1 MGLGY
6 IHEENGDR
14 LLIESFAR
22 PATWAKRPVQTG
34 HPCELREPVRGAK
47 GSLAIQTG
55 AERGEFVVKQRVH
68 DPMQPISGERNRKG
82 VDQGGMPHID
92 LRVDQTIE
100 RSDHPI

>member
-1 MGLGY
+1 MGLEY

-14 LLIESFAR
+14 LLIENFAG

-55 AERGEFVVKQRVH
+55 AERGEFVVKQRVL
-68 DPMQPISGERNRKG
+68 DPVQPCFPVLHG
-82 VDQGGMPHID
+82 VSTS
-92 LRVDQTIE
+92 QTLAT
-100 RSDHPI
+100 SLPPC